1 MKKLIL
7 FFMFFINFVAVKAV
21 LNIDI
26 SSTINNALFQEEISL
41 WFGLLAASVFSLFTI
56 EILRTSNKFIAK
68 NKKKEHLIDSY
79 A

>member
-56 EILRTSNKFIAK
+56 EILKTSNKLIAK

>member
-26 SSTINNALFQEEISL
+26 STTINNALFQEEISL
-41 WFGLLAASVFSLFTI
+41 WFGLLAASIFSLFTI
-56 EILRTSNKFIAK
+56 EILKISNKFVDK
-68 NKKKEHLIDSY
+68 NKKKNHVIDSY
-79 A
+79 V

>member
-68 NKKKEHLIDSY
+68 NKKKEHLVDSY